1 MRSAMVAYGLGFLAL
16 SGCAS
21 APGYRSSAVRPPVS
35 FRGTTDSGGTG
46 PAPYISTA
54 PGPEGPHSVTP
65 SPEGP
70 HPVTPSPEGPHPLT
84 PSPVGRGGTKDEP
97 AVSTDYWDQL
107 GDTTLS
113 RLVGEVQRAN
123 LDVRAARARV
133 SAARSDRVRS
143 ALELTPATTVSAG
156 YARQRLSSASFPGAS
171 GVFPDQS
178 VWNAGVDASWDLDV
192 FGRIRHTIQAQGALV
207 GVAQEELRDVQV
219 TFTAELARAYFELR
233 GAQEQLLVARQN
245 ADNQRSTFELTR
257 QRLDAGRGSAF
268 DTERAQAQLS
278 LTLASIPAREAQVA
292 AAQYR
297 IGTLVG
303 RSPSEVAGEFQ
314 QTKQLPPLPEV
325 TSIGAPEAVV
335 RYRPDVAA
343 AERLAA
349 VQGALVGA
357 AKASYL
363 PRLTIGASAGYAA
376 PEFHAVG
383 NQGTL
388 RYAVGPVLTW
398 PALNLG
404 RVKAEVDAA
413 QAREDDARAQ
423 YSRVVLAALEDME
436 TSLARYRAARLQVE
450 QLQEA
455 SAASERAAE
464 LARLRFR
471 EGVTD
476 FLQVLDAERT
486 ELEAQDR
493 LAQGRIDAA
502 TAYVALYK
510 AIGGR

>member
-1 MRSAMVAYGLGFLAL
+1 MRSAILLWFLAL
-16 SGCAS
+16 YGCAS
-21 APGYRSSAVRPPVS
+21 APSYRSPAVQPPAS
-35 FRGTTDSGGTG
+35 FREARD
-46 PAPYISTA
+46 
-54 PGPEGPHSVTP
+54 PGPESPGPSSESPHTLSP
-65 SPEGP
+65 SA
-70 HPVTPSPEGPHPLT
+70 EGPHPLS
-84 PSPVGRGGTKDEP
+84 PSPFGRGGTMDG
-97 AVSTDYWDQL
+97 ATASSDYWDQL

-113 RLVGEVQRAN
+113 RLVGEVSRCH
-123 LDVRAARARV
+123 LDVRTAQARA

-143 ALELTPATTVSAG
+143 ALDLTPSTTLSAG

-178 VWNAGVDASWDLDV
+178 VWNAGVDAAWDLDV
-192 FGRIRHTIQAQGALV
+192 FGRIRHSVQAQGALV

-233 GAQEQLLVARQN
+233 GAQEHLEVARRN
-245 ADNQRSTFELTR
+245 ADNQRRTFELTR

-278 LTLASIPAREAQVA
+278 STLASIPAREAQVA

-297 IGTLVG
+297 VGTLVG
-303 RSPSEVAGEFQ
+303 RPPMEVARELE
-314 QTKQLPPLPEV
+314 QTAALPQLPEV
-325 TSIGAPEAVV
+325 ASIGTPDVVV

-343 AERLAA
+343 AERFAA
-349 VQGALVGA
+349 AQGALVGA

-363 PRLTIGASAGYAA
+363 PRLSIGGTAGYAA
-376 PEFHAVG
+376 PEFSSVG

-388 RYAVGPVLTW
+388 RYAVGPVITW
-398 PALNLG
+398 PGLNLG
-404 RVKAEVDAA
+404 RVKAEVNAA
-413 QAREDDARAQ
+413 EAREEAARAQ
-423 YSRVVLAALEDME
+423 YSRVVLSAMEDME
-436 TSLARYRAARLQVE
+436 TSLARYRAGRLQVE
-450 QLQEA
+450 RLQDA

-464 LARLRFR
+464 LARMRFR

-486 ELEAQDR
+486 QLEAQDR

-502 TAYVALYK
+502 TAYAALYK
-510 AIGGR
+510 ATGGR

>member
-1 MRSAMVAYGLGFLAL
+1 MRSAILLAFVVL
-16 SGCAS
+16 YGCAT
-21 APGYRSSAVRPPVS
+21 APGYRSSSVQPPQA
-35 FRGTTDSGGTG
+35 FRED
-46 PAPYISTA
+46 
-54 PGPEGPHSVTP
+54 
-65 SPEGP
+65 
-70 HPVTPSPEGPHPLT
+70 PHPLT
-84 PSPVGRGGTKDEP
+84 PSPSGRGGTKDES
-97 AVSTDYWDQL
+97 AVLVDYWTQL
-107 GDTTLS
+107 SDTTLS
-113 RLVGEVQRAN
+113 RLVAEVLRGN
-123 LDVRAARARV
+123 LDVRSARARV

-143 ALELTPATTVSAG
+143 VLDLTPSATLAVG
-156 YARQRLSSASFPGAS
+156 YSRQRLSSASFPGSFGA
-171 GVFPDQS
+171 FPDQN
-178 VWNAGVDASWDLDV
+178 VWDAGVNASWDLDV
-192 FGRIRHTIQAQGALV
+192 FGGIRHTVQARGALAD
-207 GVAQEELRDVQV
+207 VAQEDLRDVQV
-219 TFTAELARAYFELR
+219 SLTAELARAYFELR
-233 GAQEQLLVARQN
+233 GAQEQLEVARRN
-245 ADNQRSTFELTR
+245 AENQRHTFDLTK

-278 LTLASIPAREAQVA
+278 STLASIPAREAQVA

-303 RSPSEVAGEFQ
+303 RSPTEVAHELA
-314 QTKQLPPLPEV
+314 QTATLPSLPEV
-325 TSIGAPEAVV
+325 TSIGTPDAVV
-335 RYRPDVAA
+335 RSRPDVAS
-343 AERLAA
+343 AERFAA
-349 VQGALVGA
+349 AQGALVGA

-376 PEFHAVG
+376 PEFNTVG

-476 FLQVLDAERT
+476 VLQVLDAERT